1 MNALYPLKFKPWY
14 RKMIW
19 GGSKMRTVLGKD
31 LKFDDCGES
40 WEISAVQGHLSVVS
54 NGFLAGNTIQEIIE
68 VYMGDLVGESVYEKF
83 GIEFPL
89 LVKFID
95 SNQDLS
101 IQVHPNDELAIK
113 RHKAFGKTEMWYVLE
128 ADPGSTLFTGF
139 NRPLS
144 REEYVKYV
152 NEGSILSILNEEK
165 VSKGD
170 VYFLPAGRVHALR
183 SGILL
188 AEIQQTSDI
197 TYRIYDWDRVDV
209 KGNSRDLH
217 NELALDAIDYNH
229 YDNYKVSY
237 SAEKDKS
244 TLLVRSDYFVTSL
257 LKLNNSVWRDYT
269 LIDSFIIL
277 VCVEGT
283 GKIKYRTESISFGLG
298 ETILIPADLKEIE
311 IAPELPMNILEVY
324 VPTK

>member
-1 MNALYPLKFKPWY
+1 MNSLYPLKFKPWY

-31 LKFDDCGES
+31 LKFNDCGES

-68 VYMGDLVGESVYEKF
+68 VYMGDLVGESVYQKF

-101 IQVHPNDELAIK
+101 IQVHPNDELALK
-113 RHKAFGKTEMWYVLE
+113 RHKAFGKTEMWYVLDAE
-128 ADPGSTLFTGF
+128 PGSTLFTGF
-139 NRPLS
+139 NRPIS
-144 REEYVKYV
+144 REDYIKNVK
-152 NEGSILSILNEEK
+152 EGSILSILNEEK
-165 VSKGD
+165 VSKAD

-197 TYRIYDWDRVDV
+197 TYRIYDWDRIDTE
-209 KGNSRDLH
+209 GNPRELH
-217 NELALDAIDYNH
+217 NELALDAIDYNY
-229 YDNYKVSY
+229 YDNYKVGY
-237 SAEKDKS
+237 TAEKDKS
-244 TLLVRSDYFVTSL
+244 TILVKSDYFITSL
-257 LKLNNSVWRDYT
+257 LKPTKSFWRDYT
-269 LIDSFIIL
+269 LIDSFVIL
-277 VCVEGT
+277 ICVEGT
-283 GKIKYRTESISFGLG
+283 GKINYGKESVSFGLG
-298 ETILIPADLKEIE
+298 ETVLIPADLNEIE
-311 IAPELPMNILEVY
+311 IVPDLPMNILEVY
-324 VPTK
+324 APIK

>member
-1 MNALYPLKFKPWY
+1 
-14 RKMIW
+14 MIW
-19 GGSKMRTVLGKD
+19 GGAKMRTMLGKD

-68 VYMGDLVGESVYEKF
+68 VYMGDLVGEVVYEKF

-89 LVKFID
+89 LIKFID

-113 RHKAFGKTEMWYVLE
+113 RHKAFGKTEMWYVIE

-139 NRPLS
+139 NQQLS
-144 REEYVKYV
+144 REQYIERFD
-152 NEGSILSILNEEK
+152 EGSILSMLNEEK

-170 VYFLPAGRVHALR
+170 VYFIPAGRVHALR

-188 AEIQQTSDI
+188 LEIQQTSDI
-197 TYRIYDWDRVDV
+197 TYRIYDWNRVDAS
-209 KGNSRDLH
+209 GNPRELH
-217 NELALDAIDYNH
+217 NDLALDAIDYNH
-229 YDNYKVSY
+229 YDNYKVNY
-237 SAEKDKS
+237 IAEKDTS
-244 TLLVRSDYFVTSL
+244 SLLVKSDYFITSL
-257 LKLNNSVWRDYT
+257 LKLTNSVFRDYT

-277 VCVEGT
+277 ICVEGM
-283 GKIKYRTESISFGLG
+283 GKIRYGAESIAFGLG

-311 IAPELPMNILEVY
+311 ILPDLPMNIIEVY

>member
-1 MNALYPLKFKPWY
+1 MTSLYPLKFKPWY

-19 GGSKMRTVLGKD
+19 GGAKMRTMLGKD

-68 VYMGDLVGESVYEKF
+68 VYMGDLVGEAVYEKF

-101 IQVHPNDELAIK
+101 IQVHPNDALAIK
-113 RHKAFGKTEMWYVLE
+113 RHQAFGKTEMWYIIDVE
-128 ADPGSTLFTGF
+128 PGSTVFTGF
-139 NRPLS
+139 NREMN
-144 REEYVKYV
+144 RELYQKYF
-152 NEGSILSILNEEK
+152 NDGAILSILNEEK

-170 VYFLPAGRVHALR
+170 VYYIPAGRVHALR

-188 AEIQQTSDI
+188 LEIQETSDV
-197 TYRIYDWDRVDV
+197 TYRIYDWDRIDAEG
-209 KGNSRDLH
+209 KPRELH
-217 NELALDAIDYNH
+217 NELALDAIDFKH
-229 YDNYKVSY
+229 YDNYKVDY
-237 SAEKDKS
+237 SPEKDKS
-244 TLLVRSDYFVTSL
+244 TQLVKSDYFITSL
-257 LKLNNSVWRDYT
+257 LTLTKNIWRDYT

-277 VCVEGT
+277 ICVQGMGNIKF
-283 GKIKYRTESISFGLG
+283 GKESISFGLG

-311 IAPELPMNILEVY
+311 IIPDLPMNIIEVY
-324 VPTK
+324 APTK